1 MDNASI
7 IEDLDEDLYLMA
19 NVHPK
24 RTGLPFSVYIS
35 EKQGRHDVR
44 VKVAVGP
51 KATPFVASVA
61 VRPTIEIAD
70 GDLSSKDFELVRQWI
85 ELNRDVIIGYW
96 DRTIEDTADAINAL
110 KPLPK
115 P

>member
-1 MDNASI
+1 MDTVTLQDQ
-7 IEDLDEDLYLMA
+7 EEDLYLMV

-24 RTGLPFSVYIS
+24 RSGLPFAVYIS

-44 VKVAVGP
+44 VKVAAGP
-51 KATPFVASVA
+51 KAAQFVASVGL
-61 VRPTIEIAD
+61 RPKVEVVE
-70 GDLSSKDFELVRQWI
+70 GNLSAQDFNLVRQWI

-96 DRTIEDTADAINAL
+96 DRDIEDTGDAIALL

-115 P
+115 G